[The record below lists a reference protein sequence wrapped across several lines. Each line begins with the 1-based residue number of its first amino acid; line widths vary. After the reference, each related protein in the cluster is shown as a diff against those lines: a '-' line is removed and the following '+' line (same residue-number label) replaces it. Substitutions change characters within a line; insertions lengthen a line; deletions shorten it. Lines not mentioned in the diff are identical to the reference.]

1 MSAMNENSM
10 SFSMEWVSV
19 LAVPQSEPPRG
30 RSEKGHLRRFRGG
43 SVHQLSFYQGH
54 LPEMSP
60 TERRSESILLKERW
74 SLIQSGVPREVIQ
87 FRGSRLLVR
96 NKLHG
101 RVISAGSDFSFSCHN
116 SVSNPFSSAL
126 PTVIAPS
133 HTTPQPCQ
141 SQTVTSPVALN
152 ESDSS
157 ARSQDTPSVQPHL
170 YDQWLSNYIHLF
182 FLT

>member
-1 MSAMNENSM
+1 MRLRPLHNQVAPPSTLKLAEMSAMNENLM

-19 LAVPQSEPPRG
+19 LAVPQSQPPRG
-30 RSEKGHLRRFRGG
+30 RSQKGHLRRFRGG

-54 LPEMSP
+54 LPDMSP

-74 SLIQSGVPREVIQ
+74 CLIQSGVPCEVIKI
-87 FRGSRLLVR
+87 RGSRLLVR

-116 SVSNPFSSAL
+116 SVSAENSNHYSSAL

-133 HTTPQPCQ
+133 HSRVNPPSTCY
-141 SQTVTSPVALN
+141 
-152 ESDSS
+152 SS
-157 ARSQDTPSVQPHL
+157 APVS
-170 YDQWLSNYIHLF
+170 DQ
-182 FLT
+182 